1 MSSKITDINHINVYA
16 REFLYFFHSA
26 SNEGMKQ
33 DKIETPFYWARKISR
48 KEILIMSTY
57 ETFIFYIL
65 CKKYAPCMFLK
76 IISYD

>member
-33 DKIETPFYWARKISR
+33 DKIETPFSWAREISR

-65 CKKYAPCMFLK
+65 CKKYAPCMFFK
-76 IISYD
+76 IIGYD

>member
-26 SNEGMKQ
+26 SNEGTKQ

-65 CKKYAPCMFLK
+65 CKKNAPCMFFK
-76 IISYD
+76 IIGYD